1 MLKRLTSKIAKTLG
15 HIPDVDS
22 SYSALP
28 YLDAVYERFKRREC
42 KNVRPTYIWPMVQAA
57 FLASS
62 LDEKRISALE
72 FGVAGGNGLLALE
85 KVADAIEK
93 HFPVKVDVYGFDSAQ
108 GLPKPEDYRDLPNL
122 WPESGYP
129 MDVPRLRE
137 RLNRAELILGLV
149 SDTVSQF
156 IESKPAPIG
165 FISFDLDFYSSTVH
179 AFDVLKAD
187 YKFLL
192 PRVHCYFDDILGYTC
207 AHHNGERLAIAEFNE
222 AHIKRQISQI
232 YGLRYRLGKQ
242 DRNANWT
249 EKMFMT
255 HFVDHPLY
263 NQWDGL
269 LRNARV
275 DLAAA
280 A

>member
-1 MLKRLTSKIAKTLG
+1 MLKRVTNKIAKTLG
-15 HIPDVDS
+15 HIPGLDS
-22 SYSALP
+22 SDTALP
-28 YLDAVYERFKRREC
+28 YLDGVYEHLKRREC
-42 KNVRPTYIWPMVQAA
+42 RGVRPTYIWPLVQAA

-85 KVADAIEK
+85 KAAEGIEK
-93 HFPVKVDVYGFDSAQ
+93 YFPVKVDVYGFDSAQ
-108 GLPKPEDYRDLPNL
+108 GLPKPKDYRDLPNM
-122 WPESGYP
+122 WPEFGFP
-129 MDVPRLRE
+129 MDLPKLRKRLT
-137 RLNRAELILGLV
+137 RAELILGLV

-156 IESKPAPIG
+156 LESKPAPIG

-187 YKFLL
+187 YKFLM

-207 AHHNGERLAIAEFNE
+207 AHLNGERLAMSEFNE
-222 AHIKRQISQI
+222 AHPKRQISQI
-232 YGLRYRLGKQ
+232 YGLRFRLGKP
-242 DRNANWT
+242 DRDANWT

-263 NQWDGL
+263 NNWDGL
-269 LRNARV
+269 LRNARI